1 MASQRRYFAGLVCAG
16 LFCAG
21 AVILLLKPGAAHTS
35 RLFLGWIAYDA
46 RLKLSLEQD
55 AAGPS
60 YYGATARGPVSL
72 AGITREFRTAWPEQ
86 SVAVVNGAV
95 CEVATA
101 LLHHGDVEVGD
112 FDGDR
117 FVPWPMTSWAAAEK
131 IGAELRAKNEF
142 VEDDRRYVFRRK

>member
-1 MASQRRYFAGLVCAG
+1 MAAQRKLPAGLVCAAFVCVG
-16 LFCAG
+16 V
-21 AVILLLKPGAAHTS
+21 VILLVKPGAAHSS

-55 AAGPS
+55 AAGPG
-60 YYGATARGPVSL
+60 YYPATARGPVSL

-86 SVAVVNGAV
+86 SVAVINGAV
-95 CEVATA
+95 CEVASA

-112 FDGDR
+112 FDGDK
-117 FVPWPMTSWAAAEK
+117 FVPWTMAAWAAAEK
-131 IGAELRAKNEF
+131 IRMELMAKNEF

>member
-1 MASQRRYFAGLVCAG
+1 MASQRKPPVGLVCVG
-16 LFCAG
+16 LFFVVV
-21 AVILLLKPGAAHTS
+21 VILLVQPGAAHTS

-55 AAGPS
+55 AAGPA

-72 AGITREFRTAWPEQ
+72 AGITREFRTAWPDQ
-86 SVAVVNGAV
+86 GVGVVNGAV

-112 FDGDR
+112 FDGNK
-117 FVPWPMTSWAAAEK
+117 FVAWPMAPWAAAEK
-131 IGAELRAKNEF
+131 INVELVAKKEF
-142 VEDDRRYVFRRK
+142 LEDERRYVFRRK